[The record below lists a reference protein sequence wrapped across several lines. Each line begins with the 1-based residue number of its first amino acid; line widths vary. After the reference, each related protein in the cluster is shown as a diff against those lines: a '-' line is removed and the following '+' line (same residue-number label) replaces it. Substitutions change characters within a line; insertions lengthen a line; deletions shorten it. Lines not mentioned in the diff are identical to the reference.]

1 MKKVFLAFAAVLLFS
16 GCMSVNT
23 QSSVR
28 PTKAVFLDPEFVK
41 PGKKVFVEA
50 KSAKCAY
57 GLGSLIKSE
66 LSGKG
71 YNVVADSTEADIRV
85 QTQVLFCDHKREN
98 NKVIGGVLGAGAA
111 LGIAAHNHAGGWAK
125 VGWSALGAAVGASLA
140 HLSEDETWD
149 LQVAVKITPKGQ
161 NSEESTIE
169 AKASK
174 MSISGDDADAILE
187 REVAK
192 QIGQMF

>member
-1 MKKVFLAFAAVLLFS
+1 MKKIFLVLALALFFG

-28 PTKAVFLDPEFVK
+28 PSKAVFLDPELVK
-41 PGKKVFVEA
+41 PGKKVFV
-50 KSAKCAY
+50 SAKNANCAY
-57 GLGSLIKSE
+57 ELGSL
-66 LSGKG
+66 LSSALSSKG
-71 YNVVADSTEADIRV
+71 YEIVENSANADIVV

-98 NKVIGGVLGAGAA
+98 NKVIGGVLGAGTA

-149 LQVAVKITPKGQ
+149 LQVGLKITPKGH
-161 NSEESTIE
+161 ESQETTIE

-174 MSISGDDADAILE
+174 MSVSGDDAGAILE